1 MTIEQNLADL
11 TAAVNNLTAVL
22 QSKMMAGTL
31 GSGPA
36 VNEIAANAAA
46 ATAVKAAQF
55 GPEHEAQLAKQ
66 KAADAK
72 KAPKAEAAASAP
84 PAATPDTK
92 ATTAAASGDKPID
105 FTSQIQKPIVAMAAG
120 GKREQALAIL
130 KELGAARASEI
141 KPEDYAKA
149 LELIAKAG

>member
-22 QSKMMAGTL
+22 QSKMMAGTV
-31 GSGPA
+31 GQPA
-36 VNEIAANAAA
+36 INEIAANAVA
-46 ATAVKAAQF
+46 ATAVKAAQ
-55 GPEHEAQLAKQ
+55 E
-66 KAADAK
+66 K

-84 PAATPDTK
+84 PAATQATP
-92 ATTAAASGDKPID
+92 ATTDAASGDKPID

>member
-1 MTIEQNLADL
+1 MSIEQNLADL

-22 QSKMMAGTL
+22 QSKMMAGTV
-31 GSGPA
+31 GNDKP
-36 VNEIAANAAA
+36 VAAA
-46 ATAVKAAQF
+46 
-55 GPEHEAQLAKQ
+55 EAP
-66 KAADAK
+66 K
-72 KAPKAEAAASAP
+72 KGTPKPQKAEAAASAP

-92 ATTAAASGDKPID
+92 ATTDAASGDKPID

-130 KELGAARASEI
+130 KELGAARASDI

-149 LELIAKAG
+149 VELIAKAG